1 MIYDLIIIGGGP
13 AGVAAGV
20 YAARKKIKTL
30 LITFDFG
37 GQSGVSAEIQNWIGV
52 KAIPGEQLAAQLKDH
67 LLTYRSAD
75 FEIMASEKITAV
87 SKTESGFKVTTEGGQ
102 TFDTRA
108 VLVATGAERRKLAV
122 PGAKE
127 FEQRGITYCATCDGP
142 LFAGKDVVV
151 IGGGNAAFETA
162 VQLLAYCRSVTL
174 IHRGETFRA
183 DEITVEKVRVNPKM
197 KIVTNAE
204 TQEFRGDKFVQSLV
218 YKDLKTGELRELK
231 TDGVFVE
238 IGLVPTTWFV
248 KDLVKLNEYN
258 QIIVDPRTQA
268 ASASGVWAAGDATDG
283 LYHQNN
289 IAAGDA
295 IKALE
300 NIYQYLHRTA

>member
-1 MIYDLIIIGGGP
+1 MIFDLVIIGGGP

-20 YAARKKIKTL
+20 YAARKKLKTL
-30 LITFDFG
+30 FITFDFG
-37 GQSGVSAEIQNWIGV
+37 GQSSVSAEIQNWIGTR
-52 KAIPGEQLAAQLKDH
+52 AISGVELAEQLKSH
-67 LLTYRSAD
+67 LYAYESPEFVITTGEKVTSITKSGTNFQIRTD
-75 FEIMASEKITAV
+75 SEKTFGT
-87 SKTESGFKVTTEGGQ
+87 KT
-102 TFDTRA
+102 
-108 VLVATGAERRKLAV
+108 VLIATGAERRKLDV

-162 VQLLAYCRSVTL
+162 AQLLAYCQSVTL

-183 DEITVEKVRVNPKM
+183 DEITVEKVKQNPKM
-197 KIVTNAE
+197 KIITSAE
-204 TQEFRGDKFVQSLV
+204 TLEFKGDKFVNALI
-218 YKDLKTGELRELK
+218 YKDLKTGETKELE

-248 KDLVKLNEYN
+248 KELVELNDYGS
-258 QIIVDPRTQA
+258 IVVDPRTQA
-268 ASASGVWAAGDATDG
+268 ASVPGIWAAGDATDA

-295 IKALE
+295 VKALE
-300 NIYQYLHRTA
+300 HIYAYLHRNG